1 MWELLTLMMPGI
13 YALCAILA
21 GGLAWLVWQR
31 ISFKRKNNE
40 YNIEPTTQRFSTFIR
55 WISTLI
61 FFGAAVLSLV
71 FAGFSFQGPQCS
83 VALTPD
89 SGVAC
94 FKEGKAV
101 EVVARPFQD
110 GELVA
115 NSSKAIPAATGELGV
130 VNTTDGISIGYG
142 TSIIGSIDDES
153 LAVAGYYRTQ
163 SEIIGPTYIA
173 LTDEATSGDPLVGIS
188 ANTVSRISAEFNGVL
203 VKVIEWYTGRSDVI
217 AVRATFDET
226 AISSDISRDTEIR
239 IESGSFVIVFKLISL
254 DLRER
259 EKVRATF
266 LMLKY
271 PR

>member
-1 MWELLTLMMPGI
+1 MLLIVLIACVVALLTCHGI
-13 YALCAILA
+13 DVSIKGFQLRLIPSNSLHTTVVRWGITIACSIVAILA
-21 GGLAWLVWQR
+21 I
-31 ISFKRKNNE
+31 ISFV
-40 YNIEPTTQRFSTFIR
+40 S
-55 WISTLI
+55 
-61 FFGAAVLSLV
+61 
-71 FAGFSFQGPQCS
+71 SFRQTQCS
-83 VALTPD
+83 VMLEPAID
-89 SGVAC
+89 VAC
-94 FKEGKAV
+94 FSDGRSV

-115 NSSKAIPAATGELGV
+115 NSFKAISPATGELGV
-130 VNTTDGISIGYG
+130 VNTTDGISIVYG
-142 TSIIGSIDDES
+142 TSTVGSVDDES
-153 LAVAGYYRTQ
+153 LAVAGYYRTP
-163 SEIIGPTYIA
+163 SEIIGPTYVV
-173 LTDEATSGDPLVGIS
+173 LTDEATSGDPLVGVS
-188 ANTVSRISAEFNGVL
+188 ENTVSKISAEFIGVS

-239 IESGSFVIVFKLISL
+239 IESRSFVIVFKLISL